1 MTGRILAAVS
11 FVAASITAVLVT
23 VALAAGSGAQDD
35 EGLGS
40 RDDPL
45 QLLQVRRM
53 VELSHRFLLSH
64 QNADGSF
71 DIVRSQAS
79 RSAPIAVTSL
89 AALSFMAAGHA
100 PDAERGR
107 YGRSLTRA
115 VDWLIDRCDDKGY
128 FYAERDEVSRMH
140 GQGYAVLALT
150 QAYGMYA
157 SDPGQQKRLH
167 DAIARGVALIE
178 SAQGHVGGWYY
189 EPRIMDL
196 HEGSI
201 TVCMIQSLRAARDA
215 GFQVDSAVIERAQ
228 TYLWRSQNPAT
239 GKFRYAINDDK
250 ETWALTAAALST
262 LNALGDYGGD
272 RMDMGFDA
280 LQRDDPYLNERGW
293 ENFLQYGSLYAAQ
306 TFWHHRERSVFKR
319 WWGAFLNESI
329 RLQGDDGAFR
339 NGEYG
344 FVYGTAI
351 VSLTLQVP
359 LGYLPIF
366 QR

>member
-1 MTGRILAAVS
+1 MTGRLLAA
-11 FVAASITAVLVT
+11 
-23 VALAAGSGAQDD
+23 ALAATLLAGGATPDD
-35 EGLGS
+35 EGKSL

-45 QLLQVRRM
+45 RLHEVRRM
-53 VELSHRFLLSH
+53 VERSHRFLLSH
-64 QNADGSF
+64 QNPDGSF

-89 AALSFMAAGHA
+89 AALSFMAAGHV
-100 PDAERGR
+100 PDVERGLH
-107 YGRSLTRA
+107 GRALVRA
-115 VDWLIDRCDDKGY
+115 VDWLVARCNEDGY
-128 FYAERDEVSRMH
+128 FYSERDEVSRMH

-157 SDPGQQKRLH
+157 SDRGQQKRLH

-178 SAQGHVGGWYY
+178 GAQGHVGGWYY

-201 TVCMIQSLRAARDA
+201 TVCMIQALRAARDA
-215 GFQVDSAVIERAQ
+215 GFQVSSEVIERAQ
-228 TYLWRSQNPAT
+228 IYLWRSQNPVT

-272 RMDMGFDA
+272 RVDVGFDA
-280 LQRDDPYLNERGW
+280 LQRDDPYLSGRGW
-293 ENFLQYGSLYAAQ
+293 EHFLQYGSLYAAQ
-306 TFWHHRERSVFKR
+306 TYWHHRDRGLFDR
-319 WWGAFLNESI
+319 WWVAFLEDSE
-329 RLQGDDGAFR
+329 RLQTDDGSFR

-344 FVYGTAI
+344 AVYATAI